1 MRFHLSE
8 SDLSKYGRFD
18 NIMASLDKVKAKETM
33 ERIENTT
40 IKNHKVVIRAE
51 EYLRKFILS
60 GGFDIK
66 EV

>member
-1 MRFHLSE
+1 
-8 SDLSKYGRFD
+8 
-18 NIMASLDKVKAKETM
+18 MASLDKVKAKETM

-60 GGFDIK
+60 GGFDIEK
-66 EV
+66 C